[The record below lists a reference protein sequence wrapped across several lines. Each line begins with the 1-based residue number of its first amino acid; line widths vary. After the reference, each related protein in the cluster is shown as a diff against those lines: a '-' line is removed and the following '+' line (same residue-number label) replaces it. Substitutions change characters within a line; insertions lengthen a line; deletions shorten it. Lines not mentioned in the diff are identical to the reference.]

1 MGIDQIGAEAMK
13 LSVRERALLAES
25 LWESIGDP
33 FRDTNFPD
41 RSEEE
46 AIALAIERDEE
57 IESGEVK
64 PISHSDLMARLR
76 S

>member
-33 FRDTNFPD
+33 FEETTSLD
-41 RSEEE
+41 RGEEE
-46 AIALAIERDEE
+46 AIALAIERDDE
-57 IESGEVK
+57 IEIGQVK
-64 PISHSDLMARLR
+64 PISHSDLMAKPR